1 MKMANR
7 KAFLPFL
14 LVISFPVLYWGGH
27 LESAAISGLGLVL
40 MMGGVATPALS
51 RMTRKND
58 KTKK

>member
-27 LESAAISGLGLVL
+27 LENAAISGLGLVL
-40 MMGGVATPALS
+40 MVGGVATPALS
-51 RMTRKND
+51 RIARRSG
-58 KTKK
+58 KTQK